1 MKYLVVI
8 DMQNDFVTGS
18 LGNPDAEKII
28 PKIIEKVNSF
38 DGKVVFTRD
47 THEENYLSTQ
57 EGRNLPVRHCIRNTE
72 GWQLVPEL
80 EGLRLSKELPAFDK
94 PSFGSVKLAEF
105 LSAAAGEN
113 KAEEIEL
120 CGVCTD
126 ICVISNALVLK
137 AFLPETPI
145 CLDAS
150 CCAGT
155 TRENHENALNAMKM
169 CQVKVKG
176 E

>member
-1 MKYLVVI
+1 MKYLAVI
-8 DMQNDFVTGS
+8 DMQNDFVSGS

-28 PKIIEKVNSF
+28 PGIVEKVNSF
-38 DGKVVFTRD
+38 DGKVIFTRD
-47 THEENYLSTQ
+47 THQSDYLSTQ
-57 EGRNLPVRHCIRNTE
+57 EGRNLPVLHCIENTE

-80 EGLRLSKELPAFDK
+80 EELRLSKELPVFDK
-94 PSFGSVKLAEF
+94 PAFGNVELAEF
-105 LSAAAGEN
+105 LSTAEGDD
-113 KAEEIEL
+113 KPEEIEL

-126 ICVISNALVLK
+126 ICVITNALLLK

-145 CLDAS
+145 FLDAS

-155 TRENHENALNAMKM
+155 TKENHENALKAMKI
-169 CQVKVKG
+169 CQIKVKG

>member
-1 MKYLVVI
+1 MKYLVVV

-28 PKIIEKVNSF
+28 PKIVEKINSF

-57 EGRNLPVRHCIRNTE
+57 EGRKLPVRHCIRDTE

-80 EGLRLSKELPAFDK
+80 EEIRLSKGFPAFDK
-94 PSFGSVKLAEF
+94 PTFGNVKLEEF
-105 LSAAAGEN
+105 LSSAEGDD
-113 KAEEIEL
+113 KPEEIEL

-126 ICVISNALVLK
+126 ICVISNALLLK
-137 AFLPETPI
+137 TFLPETPI
-145 CLDAS
+145 SLDAS

-155 TRENHENALNAMKM
+155 TRENHENALKAMKL
-169 CQVKVKG
+169 CQIEIKG